1 MSGLTAQGASK
12 SLFHKI
18 KVRRGNDPSS
28 DRRKRF
34 KFFCGSRT
42 KGAFVWVLCTDTS
55 LQFNKYA
62 FLTTHNSFSIRGEPS
77 RTGVPRVTLYNQDSG
92 RFGHRPTEQWCQGA
106 DAGRVQLPRRRL
118 AVPLQRRQMLR
129 LHRIRV
135 GHRHDEGGRGVPVVE
150 PVGDRDADPGG
161 LRAFG
166 ARPAEAVP
174 GRRPGEVP
182 VPRLADAAARRGLA
196 ARPRHGGAGPP
207 PPGVH
212 LGPVEAGRGGH
223 RVTVGPHGGEPVW
236 RRRDG
241 ARRLL
246 QPVGVGGARGQDE
259 VAGARELLPHGPAR
273 GDGVRGVLAGA
284 GGDTLRTCH
293 DAGGGRWANFVAV
306 DYYRVLLALFFFNEP
321 HWRQCEFRRK
331 V

>member
-1 MSGLTAQGASK
+1 MLAD
-12 SLFHKI
+12 I
-18 KVRRGNDPSS
+18 
-28 DRRKRF
+28 
-34 KFFCGSRT
+34 
-42 KGAFVWVLCTDTS
+42 
-55 LQFNKYA
+55 
-62 FLTTHNSFSIRGEPS
+62 FSAE
-77 RTGVPRVTLYNQDSG
+77 
-92 RFGHRPTEQWCQGA
+92 WCQGA

-129 LHRIRV
+129 LHRIRA

-273 GDGVRGVLAGA
+273 GDGVRGALAGV

-293 DAGGGRWANFVAV
+293 DAAGGRWANFVAV
-306 DYYRVLLALFFFNEP
+306 DYYRVLLALIFS
-321 HWRQCEFRRK
+321 
-331 V
+331 